1 MKGVA
6 EPMSRWGEN
15 LGAPE
20 VCHVSGFI
28 RAGFEPCRA
37 FGIPMTPA
45 PTTLQRFSALKDLK
59 TLCVL
64 YSGSP
69 LGDPSQVGERYCRS
83 WFPFSS
89 STMAP
94 VVFNQRIVV
103 FLHIRSNQSNPFA
116 MP

>member
-6 EPMSRWGEN
+6 APMSWWGEN

-45 PTTLQRFSALKDLK
+45 PTALQRFSALKDLE

-64 YSGSP
+64 YSGSRWATHP
-69 LGDPSQVGERYCRS
+69 RLGRGTAGLGFH
-83 WFPFSS
+83 FPP
-89 STMAP
+89 A
-94 VVFNQRIVV
+94 Q
-103 FLHIRSNQSNPFA
+103 
-116 MP
+116 